1 MGEQRYS
8 RRSLAR
14 ELVLVAVAILYCLPV
29 YLVGAV
35 SLETTAQ
42 SYRTPMSFPVP
53 PHFGNFSTAWGTS
66 GQAGLGRSLESSLII
81 TLSSVAGLI
90 VFGSLGAYALAR
102 HRGKL
107 SDGLYVAFV
116 IGIILPFQLAII
128 PLFAAFSR
136 LGLTGT
142 YLGMI
147 ILNIGLLM
155 PLSVFLYTGFIRA
168 LPRDY
173 EEAAWVDGAG
183 LLRTYARVVFPLLL
197 PVTATVAVVV
207 GVIVWNEFFLA
218 LLFLNGSHAE
228 TIPIALYDYV
238 NNYGARYNLMF
249 AGIAIAV
256 APVLLFYLFA
266 QRHMI
271 RGFTGG
277 VKG

>member
-1 MGEQRYS
+1 
-8 RRSLAR
+8 
-14 ELVLVAVAILYCLPV
+14 V
-29 YLVGAV
+29 
-35 SLETTAQ
+35 
-42 SYRTPMSFPVP
+42 
-53 PHFGNFSTAWGTS
+53 
-66 GQAGLGRSLESSLII
+66 SSLII
-81 TLSSVAGLI
+81 TVSSVAGLI
-90 VFGSLGAYALAR
+90 VFGSLGAYAIAR

-107 SDGLYVAFV
+107 SDGLYIAFV

-128 PLFAAFSR
+128 PLFVAFVR
-136 LGLTGT
+136 LGLTGS

-173 EEAAWVDGAG
+173 EEAARVDGAG
-183 LLRTYARVVFPLLL
+183 LFRTYARVVFTLLL
-197 PVTATVAVVV
+197 PITATVAVLV

-218 LLFLNGSHAE
+218 LLFLNNTQAE
-228 TIPIALYDYV
+228 TIPIALSDYV
-238 NNYGARYNLMF
+238 NEYGTKYNLVF

-266 QRHMI
+266 QRHLI
-271 RGFTGG
+271 RGFTSG